1 MDVKDIING
10 GISGTISRTLTAPIE
25 LARIQTQNKFMPNS
39 SINSV
44 FRNEGIFG
52 LWKGNY
58 TNCVRIFPQNAINF
72 GVYSYISNNK
82 YITKQFNDNK
92 TIINFYSGAMS
103 GMFSMI
109 ATYPLENART
119 RLSLQSNKN
128 YYKNLGDV
136 FRKTPIQDLYK
147 GVRMSIIGFTPYTA
161 LNFMFYNE
169 YKNLFNKY
177 NVDSYS
183 SLLSGGLSGVSA
195 LSITYPTDLI
205 RRRLQIQG
213 FDPNVP
219 KYNGILDCARKI
231 IATEGI
237 IGLYRGLWF
246 SYLKAFP
253 SVAIQ
258 FWSFEFFKDFY

>member
-1 MDVKDIING
+1 
-10 GISGTISRTLTAPIE
+10 
-25 LARIQTQNKFMPNS
+25 
-39 SINSV
+39 
-44 FRNEGIFG
+44 
-52 LWKGNY
+52 
-58 TNCVRIFPQNAINF
+58 
-72 GVYSYISNNK
+72 
-82 YITKQFNDNK
+82 
-92 TIINFYSGAMS
+92 MS

-136 FRKTPIQDLYK
+136 FRKTPVQDLYK
-147 GVRMSIIGFTPYTA
+147 GIRMSIIGFTPYTA

-177 NVDSYS
+177 NLDSYS
-183 SLLSGGLSGVSA
+183 SLLSGGLAGVSA

-231 IATEGI
+231 ITTEGI
-237 IGLYRGLWF
+237 IGLYSGLWI

-258 FWSFEFFKDFY
+258 FWSFEFIKDFY